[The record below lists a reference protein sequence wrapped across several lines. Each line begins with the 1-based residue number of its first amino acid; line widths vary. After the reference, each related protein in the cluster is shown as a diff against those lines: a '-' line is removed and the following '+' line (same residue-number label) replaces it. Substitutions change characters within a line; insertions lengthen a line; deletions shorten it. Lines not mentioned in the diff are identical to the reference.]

1 MTDQAISM
9 PPAMQGNQKLFSFV
23 DNAAIWFSL
32 GVGLLV
38 IQMGSFMVGGI
49 GTKPAFIAIILGS
62 LIGAALLAYGARI
75 GQATGQSSASL
86 MTATF
91 GTGFAKLPIIL
102 NIAQLLGW
110 TAFELVVISD
120 GSIAILERAL
130 GHTADGIVARLVFA
144 AIWGVILLLLLS
156 QQMQALARSFS
167 AKFVMPLVI
176 VSLAWLTYQ
185 FVAKLDSQTFAAFWN
200 AKGDGNMSMLSAMDL
215 VIAMPISWLPLV
227 ADYARFG
234 KNANT
239 TQSGTWVGYAL
250 ANMWCY
256 GLGFLI
262 ASTGK
267 VDAGMVAVI
276 LMAQGGLIALGI
288 ILIDEV
294 DNAYGDAY
302 SSTVS
307 IGSLAGQPNKSV
319 GGVYFVAVCALAAA
333 FLPMHNL
340 EGFLIILS
348 SIFLPLFG
356 VIFGVFAAGR
366 LSGESGE
373 KVIEPIFAGLW
384 VAGIGIFYA
393 IKTFAPNLGTSMPTM
408 ALVFVAAYLVARGG
422 NVVSRTSV

>member
-1 MTDQAISM
+1 VTVQANQM
-9 PPAMQGNQKLFSFV
+9 PHAIGVNQKLFSFV

-49 GTKPAFIAIILGS
+49 GTQPAFVAIIAGS
-62 LIGAALLAYGARI
+62 IIGAAVLAYGARI
-75 GQATGQSSASL
+75 GQVTGQSSASL
-86 MTATF
+86 MTSAF
-91 GTGFAKLPIIL
+91 GTSFAKLPIIL

-130 GHTADGIVARLVFA
+130 GHSADGVALRLVFA
-144 AIWGVILLLLLS
+144 AIWCGVLLLLLS
-156 QQMQALARSFS
+156 QKMQSLARSVS
-167 AKFVMPLVI
+167 AKIVMPLVVI
-176 VSLAWLTYQ
+176 SLLWLTYQ
-185 FVAKLDSQTFAAFWN
+185 FVAKLDGAAVSTFWN
-200 AKGDGNMSMLSAMDL
+200 AKGDGSMTMLSAMDL

-234 KNANT
+234 KSAKT
-239 TQSGTWVGYAL
+239 TQTGTWVGYAV

-276 LMAQGGLIALGI
+276 LLAQGGLIALGI
-288 ILIDEV
+288 ILFDEV

-307 IGSLAGQPNKSV
+307 IGSLVGQPGKSV
-319 GGVYFVAVCALAAA
+319 GAIAFVVICALGAA
-333 FLPMHNL
+333 FLPMHGL
-340 EGFLIILS
+340 EKFLIILS
-348 SIFLPLFG
+348 SVFLPLYG
-356 VIFGVFAAGR
+356 VIFAVYAAGR
-366 LSGESGE
+366 MGTTSAR
-373 KVIEPIFAGLW
+373 VIEPVYAGIWVLGIGLFYAFQTLTPSLGASLPTLGLVFGGTYW
-384 VAGIGIFYA
+384 VARQRLA
-393 IKTFAPNLGTSMPTM
+393 ATS
-408 ALVFVAAYLVARGG
+408 AA
-422 NVVSRTSV
+422 